1 MKLIKKNNKKGFT
14 LIELVIVIA
23 ILAILALILVPA
35 ISKYVDNANT
45 AKNEASA
52 RGIYTNAVLAM
63 STSKEDD
70 YSDVDQATADLSNI
84 LPTAVEI
91 YHEGSNVTSIK
102 YIHGTGAED
111 YTFFD
116 GKSFDNIAEP
126 GTPVPNVPA
135 TQQ

>member
-52 RGIYTNAVLAM
+52 RVIYTNAVLANA
-63 STSKEDD
+63 TIQYAKEATPESKKA
-70 YSDVDQATADLSNI
+70 VLIAKTADLSNI
-84 LPTAVEI
+84 TATTVNVLLDSDGEVVSITYTPESGTAVTFN
-91 YHEGSNVTSIK
+91 GS
-102 YIHGTGAED
+102 
-111 YTFFD
+111 TF
-116 GKSFDNIAEP
+116 NP
-126 GTPVPNVPA
+126 
-135 TQQ
+135 